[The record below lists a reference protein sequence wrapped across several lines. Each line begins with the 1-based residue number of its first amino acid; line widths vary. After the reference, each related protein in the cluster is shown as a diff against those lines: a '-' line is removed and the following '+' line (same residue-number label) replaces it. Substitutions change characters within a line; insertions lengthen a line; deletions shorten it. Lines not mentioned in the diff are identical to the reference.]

1 MPANVRLS
9 TGFEYVFSNVF
20 IETGKPLIKS
30 DKYKTADTENGYGQS
45 ASALQLKRINFT
57 PSEEIFKF
65 GV

>member
-45 ASALQLKRINFT
+45 VSALPLKKDKFYPFGGNF
-57 PSEEIFKF
+57 
-65 GV
+65 